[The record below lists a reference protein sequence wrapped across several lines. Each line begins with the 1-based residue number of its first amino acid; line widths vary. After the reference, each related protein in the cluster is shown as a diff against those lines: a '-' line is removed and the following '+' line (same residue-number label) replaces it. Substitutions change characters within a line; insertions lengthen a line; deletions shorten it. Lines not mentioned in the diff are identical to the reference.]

1 MSAGSRAM
9 SSILAVR
16 GLAVSIAGRTVV
28 TGLDFDLGPGERLA
42 VLGRNGAGK
51 TTLMHT
57 LAGLR
62 APAAG
67 HIELCGEAL
76 ITMAPRHAAQLR
88 GVLLQQ
94 QMDAFPASV
103 LETALIGRHPWLERW
118 AWEGAAEEDLARQAL
133 LAVGLDGFATR
144 EVQTLS
150 GGERQR
156 LAVATL
162 LTQAPRLA
170 LLDEPLSHLDLNHQI
185 AVLELLARTADGKGM
200 AQVAVMHDP
209 GLAARYCNRALLLH
223 GDGRVESGTVA
234 EMLTAERLSALY
246 QHPLRM
252 VETDGRRCFLPL

>member
-1 MSAGSRAM
+1 MSAV
-9 SSILAVR
+9 LAVR
-16 GLAVSIAGRTVV
+16 DLDVAIGGRTVV
-28 TGLDFDLGPGERLA
+28 YGLDLDLGAGERLA

-51 TTLMHT
+51 TTLLHT

-62 APAAG
+62 PPAAG
-67 HIELCGEAL
+67 RIELCGDAL
-76 ITMAPRHAAQLR
+76 AGMPPRRTAQLR

-103 LETALIGRHPWLERW
+103 LETALIGRHPWLDRW
-118 AWEGAAEEDLARQAL
+118 AWEGKSEEGLARAAL
-133 LAVGLDGFATR
+133 SAVGLAEFAAR
-144 EVQTLS
+144 DVQTLS

-170 LLDEPLSHLDLNHQI
+170 LLDEPLSHLDLNHQV
-185 AVLELLARTADGKGM
+185 AVLELLARTACDGGM

-209 GLAARYCNRALLLH
+209 GLAARFCERALLLY
-223 GDGRVESGTVA
+223 GDGRVESGPVA

-246 QHPLRM
+246 QHPLRL
-252 VETDGRRCFLPL
+252 VEVDGRRCFLPL